1 MPRVLAAAALLL
13 MSSGCALVGPY
24 CISQQERGTVTSLSG
39 SVGVDDVVMH
49 RVSYDTRGSQN
60 DARIDWSGQRD
71 ADGPRLLVHATL
83 ASCEHF
89 TLPADANSGNCAVV
103 ARAGWNPQGISTI
116 LVLSHGRGNPER
128 LGTPPEY
135 KIWITSDRATSYNIT
150 VSYFYGP
157 DC

>member
-1 MPRVLAAAALLL
+1 MARVFEVAALLL

-24 CISQQERGTVTSLSG
+24 CISQQERGTVTTLSG
-39 SVGVDDVVMH
+39 SVEGDAVVMH

-60 DARIDWSGQRD
+60 DARIDWVGQRD
-71 ADGPRLLVHATL
+71 AEGPRLLVYATS
-83 ASCEHF
+83 ASCDQF

-103 ARAGWNPQGISTI
+103 ASAGWTPVGIATTVI
-116 LVLSHGRGNPER
+116 LSHGRGNPER
-128 LGTPPEY
+128 FGTPPEY
-135 KIWITSDRATSYNIT
+135 KLWITSDRATSYNIT